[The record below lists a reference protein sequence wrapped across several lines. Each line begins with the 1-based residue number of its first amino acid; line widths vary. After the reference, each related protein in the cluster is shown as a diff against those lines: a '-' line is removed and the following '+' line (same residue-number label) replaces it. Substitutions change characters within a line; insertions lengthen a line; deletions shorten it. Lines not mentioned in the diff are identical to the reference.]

1 LNCPHP
7 DGTNQVLG
15 AAVFDGP
22 ESPLSL
28 GAVAAGF
35 EVSVSGNPGFAI
47 PEVFFAKS
55 LKDMSLFPFVYF
67 LNLSYIV

>member
-1 LNCPHP
+1 
-7 DGTNQVLG
+7 
-15 AAVFDGP
+15 VFDGP